1 MMKKLIKIFISCFLG
16 MYSYC
21 GIKEIY
27 LEKEIKIIERK

>member
-1 MMKKLIKIFISCFLG
+1 MKKLTKIFISCFLG
-16 MYSYC
+16 MNSYY